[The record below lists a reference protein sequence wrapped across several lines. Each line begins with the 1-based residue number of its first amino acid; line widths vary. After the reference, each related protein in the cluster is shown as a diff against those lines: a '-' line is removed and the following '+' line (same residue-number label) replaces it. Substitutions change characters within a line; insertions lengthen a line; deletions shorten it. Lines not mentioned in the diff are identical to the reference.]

1 LIEIYKMYDVAI
13 VGCGPA
19 GLNAALYCTRFGLK
33 TVLFCVQ
40 EGGMISEA
48 AVVENY
54 LGFKQIEGRAL
65 IENFLRHVK
74 SYDVEIVHEG
84 VDKIEKKN
92 GIFLVNGK
100 YESRSIILA
109 CGSRKKK
116 LGIEG
121 ESEFIGKGVSYCAV
135 CDAPLYRDKVV
146 AVIGGRNS
154 ATSSA
159 LHLANFAKE
168 VYLVYRRGKLRA
180 DKVLVDKV
188 MENEKIK
195 LVLEAVPIKI
205 KGDKFVEELVF
216 EQKGEEKSIAV
227 DGIFIEIGIEPCN
240 ALAVM
245 LGVEIDEEGYI
256 IVDHGMKTN
265 VKGVFASGDLTN
277 VPLKQIIVAA
287 AQGAIAAA
295 SAKDFLLE
303 NESV

>member
-1 LIEIYKMYDVAI
+1 MYDVAI
-13 VGCGPA
+13 IGCGPA
-19 GLNAALYCTRFGLK
+19 GLNAALYSARFGLK

-54 LGFKQIEGRAL
+54 LGFEQIEGRAL
-65 IENFLRHVK
+65 IENFLKHVK

-84 VDKIEKKN
+84 VDRIEKKN
-92 GIFLVNGK
+92 ASFLLNGK

-109 CGSRKKK
+109 CGSKKKK

-121 ESEFIGKGVSYCAV
+121 ESEFAGKGVSYCAV
-135 CDAPLYRDKVV
+135 CDAPLYKDKMV

-154 ATSSA
+154 AVSSA

-168 VYLVYRRGKLRA
+168 VYLVYRRDKLRA

-188 MENEKIK
+188 IRNEKIK
-195 LVLEAVPIKI
+195 LFLNAVPLKI
-205 KGDKFVEELVF
+205 RGDKFVKELIF
-216 EQKGEEKSIAV
+216 EQKSEEKSIAV
-227 DGIFIEIGIEPCN
+227 DGIFIEIGLEPCN
-240 ALAVM
+240 ALATM
-245 LGVEIDEEGYI
+245 LEVKLDEEGYVV
-256 IVDHGMKTN
+256 VDHGMRTN
-265 VKGVFASGDLTN
+265 VRGIFAAGDLTN

-295 SAKDFLLE
+295 SARDFLFE